1 MLNQCIRPI
10 LGLLVCFLMLIPSAF
25 ATHIVGGE
33 FKMKSL
39 GLYKY
44 SIELFLYFD
53 DVNGSTGALDQ
64 FVTYTI
70 YRKSNNVLVRVIPS
84 VPLTE
89 ETIIN
94 YTASACGTAGNAVRT
109 RVLRYYLEETFNPQQ
124 FSDPAGYYLA
134 WERCCRNNGINNI
147 QNPGDVGQTF
157 LIEFPAIQKNGD
169 FFENDSPV
177 FKPVGNSLFCINQ
190 TSTIDFSATDI
201 DGDSLVY
208 DLVDPL
214 KSTIANNNDP
224 TAEVAGAA
232 PYPGIDWLAGYNTQV
247 QIKGDPGLTL
257 NRKTG
262 ILSLKPTVQGLFV
275 FAVRCSEYRNGKK
288 IGEVRREFQQVVINC
303 PVNTPPV
310 ISIPNPVGGTIVQSD
325 TLRITNNSQS
335 KTCIQVKAKDFQV
348 GQTVRLIAIPLN
360 FQPIS
365 AITGDTIKVIAS
377 ATDTARLSFCLPA
390 CVGSTPQNPFHMRV
404 LVQDNGCAGALSDTL
419 EIFIVLNV
427 PPRTVPGLELLP
439 PDSIIEIA
447 SEEDLDLQ
455 AKTLVEPGQF
465 NQLKVEV
472 QNNRNQV
479 LSLGSL
485 GMFFPDGSG
494 VGPITRRLDWR
505 APCLPPANQ
514 PLTLNMRVSTLFCN
528 QNASVTKK
536 VKIRVVPPGATIQI
550 RLKDQ
555 DSLAKKLTIRSDYGK
570 SLPLTLIGR
579 GLPSKAVSLTSLQP
593 ETALAASGISFLPQQ
608 GQGQV
613 ESPFIWEPECSHTG
627 YPKSLTFL
635 ANTLVC
641 NQTRSDTLQLVFEPN
656 PFDAFSF
663 EGINLLTIN
672 GDGKNDFLR
681 LEDVLGGKGCDLQFE
696 GIDVFDRWGKRVYHQ
711 TDPNFAWPE
720 SSKENGTYF
729 YLIRISGKS
738 FTGWIHL
745 VEKS

>member
-1 MLNQCIRPI
+1 MLTRFARFFT
-10 LGLLVCFLMLIPSAF
+10 GLFLCFLLAAPSAF

-33 FKMKSL
+33 FRMKSL

-44 SIELFLYFD
+44 SIELLLYFD
-53 DVNGSTGALDQ
+53 DINGSTGALDQ
-64 FVTYTI
+64 FVTYSI
-70 YRKSNNVLVRVIPS
+70 YRKSTNTLVRTIPS
-84 VPLTE
+84 VPLSEQTL
-89 ETIIN
+89 IN
-94 YTASACGTAGNAVRT
+94 YTASACGSGGNAVRT
-109 RVLRYYLEETFNPQQ
+109 RVLRYYQEETLNPQQ

-157 LIEFPAIQKNGD
+157 LIEFPAIQQNGV

-177 FKPVGNSLFCINQ
+177 FNPVGNSLFCINQ
-190 TSTIDFSATDI
+190 NSIIDFSATDI

-214 KSTIANNNDP
+214 KSAIANNIDP
-224 TAEVAGAA
+224 TADVAGPA
-232 PYPGIDWLAGYNTQV
+232 PYPGIDWLAGYNTQI
-247 QIKGDPGLTL
+247 QIKGNPNLTL
-257 NRKTG
+257 NRQTG
-262 ILSLKPTVQGLFV
+262 ILSLKPNVLGLFV

-288 IGEVRREFQQVVINC
+288 IGEVRREFQQVVIDC

-310 ISIPNPVGGTIVQSD
+310 ISIPNPVGGTIVQND

-348 GQTVRLIAIPLN
+348 GQTVRLLAIPLN

-365 AITGDTIKVIAS
+365 AITGDTIKVIAT

-390 CVGSTPQNPFHMRV
+390 CVGSTAKNPFHMRV

-427 PPRTVPGLELLP
+427 PPRTVPDLELLP
-439 PDSIIEIA
+439 PDSIIEIP

-455 AKTLVEPGQF
+455 AKTLVEQGQF

-505 APCLPPANQ
+505 APCIPPSNQ
-514 PLTLNMRVSTLFCN
+514 PLTLTMRVTTLFCN
-528 QNASVTKK
+528 QNSTVAKK
-536 VKIRVVPPGATIQI
+536 VKIRVTPPGSTVQI

-555 DSLAKKLTIRSDYGK
+555 DSLAKKLTIRTDYGK
-570 SLPLTLIGR
+570 TLPLTLIGR
-579 GLPSKAVSLTSLQP
+579 GLASKSVSLTSLQS
-593 ETALAASGISFLPQQ
+593 ENTLAATGLTFSPQQ
-608 GQGQV
+608 GQGRV
-613 ESPFIWEPECSHTG
+613 ESPLSWKPECSHSG
-627 YPKSLTFL
+627 YPITATFL

-641 NQTRSDTLQLVFEPN
+641 NQTRSDTLQLVLEPN
-656 PFDAFSF
+656 PFDDFSF
-663 EGINLLTIN
+663 EGINLLTVN
-672 GDGKNDFLR
+672 GDGKNDYLR
-681 LEDVLGGKGCDLQFE
+681 LEDLLGGKGCDFQFE
-696 GIDVFDRWGKRVYHQ
+696 GIDIFDRWGKRVYRQ

-720 SSKENGTYF
+720 GPKEIGTYF

-738 FTGWIHL
+738 FSGWIHL
-745 VEKS
+745 IEKS